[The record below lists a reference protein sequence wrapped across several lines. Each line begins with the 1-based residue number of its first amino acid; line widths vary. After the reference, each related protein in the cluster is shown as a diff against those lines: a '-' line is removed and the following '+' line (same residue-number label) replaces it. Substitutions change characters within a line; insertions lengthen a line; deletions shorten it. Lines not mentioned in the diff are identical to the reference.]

1 MTGAETVLLRR
12 RLRAAG
18 FEPFLFRYASRQG
31 ALDVLLARLARELT
45 DCGEPFHAVGHS
57 LGGVLLLRL
66 FERYPGLPLRRCV
79 LLGAPACGSGA
90 VRRLASLPLG
100 RRVLGPLAVAELAR
114 EGRARWCGT
123 AELGIVAGTRS
134 VGLGRLVA
142 DLPRPNDG
150 AVAVVETEV
159 EGVTDR
165 VELGVSHTGMLVSGA
180 VARETVEFL
189 RSGRFH
195 RHGGGDAES
204 DPR

>member
-45 DCGEPFHAVGHS
+45 DRGEPFHAVGHS

-66 FERYPGLPLRRCV
+66 VERYPALPLRRCV

-90 VRRLASLPLG
+90 VRRLASLSLG
-100 RRVLGPLAVAELAR
+100 RRVLGPLAIAELAR
-114 EGRARWCGT
+114 ERRARWCGA

-142 DLPRPNDG
+142 DLPAPNDG
-150 AVAVVETEV
+150 AVALRETAV
-159 EGVTDR
+159 EGASDR
-165 VELGVSHTGMLVSGA
+165 IHLHVSHTGLLLSAA
-180 VARETVEFL
+180 VARETAGFL
-189 RSGRFH
+189 RSGRFGH
-195 RHGGGDAES
+195 AT
-204 DPR
+204 